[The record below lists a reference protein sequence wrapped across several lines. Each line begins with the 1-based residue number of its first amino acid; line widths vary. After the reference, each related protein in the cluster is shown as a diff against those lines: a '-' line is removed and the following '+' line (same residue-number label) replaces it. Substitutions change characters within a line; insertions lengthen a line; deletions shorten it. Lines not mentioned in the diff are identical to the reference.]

1 MLTGVGGRARARGPA
16 GARRRRG
23 PAAAGSPP
31 RRGLGWAL
39 ALALALAALFLLALG
54 QSRTVAANSDG
65 AATVLQA
72 QAMLHGNPLLSGW
85 WTSDVSF
92 FTTELPEYALVMA
105 VRGASP
111 NVVHICGAL
120 TYTLT
125 LALAAL
131 LARGSAAGPAGLRRA
146 GLTVAIMLAPSILG
160 GTDVFLENPDHF
172 GTSAPILLLLLL
184 LDWGYRPA
192 RRQRRA
198 TRWCVPAAACVLLA
212 WTQVGDELSLAAA
225 TVPLAAVCACRLVA
239 DAGRHHP
246 AGRSRSARPGAGLPA
261 GRREDGPL
269 LAAALASVGIARLA
283 QQAITALGG
292 FDQRAIPGGRLA
304 PLRQLPANA
313 HVLWQ
318 SIVLLFGVNRPGAPS
333 RAITRSQHLPLL
345 LMTDLHVIG
354 LVLAGVG
361 LVAGIAAAFAG
372 RLGPAGRVTQILVAA
387 IGATVAAGLFG
398 SVLKSLSSAHEVA
411 VLLPLA
417 AVLAGRTLPPLL
429 PDRRRAAQVATAAL
443 AVWLALG
450 VAEMG
455 DAARWP
461 AKAMPVQTVA
471 DWLIA
476 HHEHEGLASY
486 WQGAAT
492 TVTTGGRVL
501 VAPVTGLADTPGRW
515 NASSR
520 WYRPDLHR
528 ATFVIAEVHPPQ
540 PEDSLAVAVVR
551 ARFGPPAAEY
561 HVGADI
567 IMTYDYNL
575 LTRVRGAA
583 FPGPS

>member
-16 GARRRRG
+16 GARRRGG
-23 PAAAGSPP
+23 PAVPGSPP
-31 RRGLGWAL
+31 RRGLGWGL
-39 ALALALAALFLLALG
+39 ALAVALAAVFLLALR

-65 AATVLQA
+65 AASVLQA
-72 QAMLHGNPLLSGW
+72 QAMLHGNVLLSGW

-92 FTTELPEYALVMA
+92 FTTELPEYALVVA
-105 VRGASP
+105 VHGASP

-131 LARGSAAGPAGLRRA
+131 LARGTAAGPAGLRRA

-184 LDWGYRPA
+184 LDWGYQPA

-198 TRWCVPAAACVLLA
+198 ARWCVPAAACVLLA
-212 WTQVGDELSLAAA
+212 WTQVGDELSLVVA

-239 DAGRHHP
+239 AARRP
-246 AGRSRSARPGAGLPA
+246 RSARSGAGPRA
-261 GRREDGPL
+261 GLREDGPL
-269 LAAALASVGIARLA
+269 LAAAIASVAIAGLA

-292 FDQRAIPGGRLA
+292 FDLRPIPGGRLA
-304 PLRQLPANA
+304 PLGQVPANA

-318 SIVLLFGVNRPGAPS
+318 SLVLLFGVNRPGAPS

-345 LMTDLHVIG
+345 LMTDLHVVG
-354 LVLAGVG
+354 LVLAGAG
-361 LVAGIAAAFAG
+361 LVAGIAAAFSG
-372 RLGPAGRVTQILVAA
+372 RPGPARRVTQILVAA

-429 PDRRRAAQVATAAL
+429 PDRRRPAQVATAAL
-443 AVWLALG
+443 VVWLALG

-455 DAARWP
+455 DAATWP
-461 AKAMPVQTVA
+461 AKAMPVQAVA
-471 DWLIA
+471 GWLIA
-476 HHEHEGLASY
+476 HHQHEGLASY
-486 WQGAAT
+486 WQGTVT

-501 VAPVTGLADTPGRW
+501 VAPVTALADTPGRW
-515 NASSR
+515 NASSQ
-520 WYRPDLHR
+520 WYRRGLHR

-540 PEDSLAVAVVR
+540 PEDSLAVAAVR

-561 HVGADI
+561 HVGEDI

-583 FPGPS
+583 FPGLS